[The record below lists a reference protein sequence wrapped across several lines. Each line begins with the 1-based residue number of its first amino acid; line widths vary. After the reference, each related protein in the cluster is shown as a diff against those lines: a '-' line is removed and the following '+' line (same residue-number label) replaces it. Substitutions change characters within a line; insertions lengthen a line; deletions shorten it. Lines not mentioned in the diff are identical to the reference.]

1 MNEGYVHNVRAVRC
15 GCVEELGDINI
26 HCRVQQATTTEV
38 VFMNTLG
45 YVARQFDVLAAAKTP
60 PSTPT
65 SSHRAELPRVSS
77 WSTKSLFNSTRL
89 PKRSHS
95 SPSFPS
101 PPTSVVD
108 SQPQSKEK
116 HIEAVFNRI
125 FFIRAFLLVWD
136 QLRSA
141 CSSLYLTIRRTTKEI
156 DSSPPPPTPPSVD
169 TPSTLPTPPS
179 SASHSP
185 AGTPTLA
192 TKKTPFHLVPKTLV
206 LDLDETL
213 IHSTSRP
220 IPSQSTGSG
229 SLLTL
234 GSWGKANRG
243 TGHMVEVVLGS
254 RSTLY
259 HVYKR
264 PFVDFFLRTVCIYC
278 PPRCLCIVTFLI

>member
-1 MNEGYVHNVRAVRC
+1 
-15 GCVEELGDINI
+15 
-26 HCRVQQATTTEV
+26 
-38 VFMNTLG
+38 MNTLG
-45 YVARQFDVLAAAKTP
+45 YVARQFDVLAAPKTP

-65 SSHRAELPRVSS
+65 SDHRTELPRVSS
-77 WSTKSLFNSTRL
+77 WSTKSLFSSTRL

-101 PPTSVVD
+101 PPSSVVD
-108 SQPQSKEK
+108 SKPQSKEK

-141 CSSLYLTIRRTTKEI
+141 CSSLYLSIRRTTMEI
-156 DSSPPPPTPPSVD
+156 DSSPPPPSVD
-169 TPSTLPTPPS
+169 TPSALLTPPS
-179 SASHSP
+179 SASHSR

-243 TGHMVEVVLGS
+243 TGHMVEVVLGG

-264 PFVDFFLRTVCIYC
+264 PFVDFFLRTVC
-278 PPRCLCIVTFLI
+278 PRCLCIVTFLI

>member
-1 MNEGYVHNVRAVRC
+1 
-15 GCVEELGDINI
+15 
-26 HCRVQQATTTEV
+26 
-38 VFMNTLG
+38 MNTLG

-65 SSHRAELPRVSS
+65 TPSADLPRVSS
-77 WSTKSLFNSTRL
+77 WSAKSLFDSTRL

-95 SPSFPS
+95 SPSFAS
-101 PPTSVVD
+101 PPTLVVD
-108 SQPQSKEK
+108 SLPQSKEE
-116 HIEAVFNRI
+116 HIEAVFDRI

-141 CSSLYLTIRRTTKEI
+141 WSSLYQTIRRTTKEI
-156 DSSPPPPTPPSVD
+156 ELPAPPAKTPSPPPTSRG
-169 TPSTLPTPPS
+169 
-179 SASHSP
+179 
-185 AGTPTLA
+185 GTPTLT

-220 IPSQSTGSG
+220 MPSQTSG
-229 SLLTL
+229 SSSLLAL

-243 TGHMVEVVLGS
+243 TGHTVEVVLSGK
-254 RSTLY
+254 STLY

-264 PFVDFFLRTVCIYC
+264 PFVDFFLRTVGITLLSRS
-278 PPRCLCIVTFLI
+278 PTPLFAHSH

>member
-1 MNEGYVHNVRAVRC
+1 MYTAGLSNPP
-15 GCVEELGDINI
+15 
-26 HCRVQQATTTEV
+26 T
-38 VFMNTLG
+38 FMNTLG

-60 PSTPT
+60 QSTPT
-65 SSHRAELPRVSS
+65 SNHRTELPRVSS

-101 PPTSVVD
+101 PPTSVVE

-141 CSSLYLTIRRTTKEI
+141 WSSLYLTMRRTTKEI
-156 DSSPPPPTPPSVD
+156 DSSPPPPASTP
-169 TPSTLPTPPS
+169 PTPPS
-179 SASHSP
+179 SASHSR

-229 SLLTL
+229 SLLAL

-243 TGHMVEVVLGS
+243 TGHMVEVVLGG

-278 PPRCLCIVTFLI
+278 LPRCLCIVTFLI